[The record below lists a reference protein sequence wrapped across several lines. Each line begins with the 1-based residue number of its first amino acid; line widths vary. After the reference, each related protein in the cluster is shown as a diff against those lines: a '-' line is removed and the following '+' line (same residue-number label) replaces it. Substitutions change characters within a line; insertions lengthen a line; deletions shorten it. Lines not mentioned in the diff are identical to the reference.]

1 MDSGNADVVSV
12 SEASTQDAG
21 GGGKKK
27 GGSDAASDLAM
38 SKKKLKV
45 LK

>member
-1 MDSGNADVVSV
+1 MDSNADVVSV
-12 SEASTQDAG
+12 SEVSTQDAG